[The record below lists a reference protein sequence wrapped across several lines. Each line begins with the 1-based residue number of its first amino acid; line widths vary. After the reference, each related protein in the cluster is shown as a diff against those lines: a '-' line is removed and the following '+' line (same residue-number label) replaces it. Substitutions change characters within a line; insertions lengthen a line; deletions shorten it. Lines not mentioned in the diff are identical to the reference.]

1 MKGIFAAKYI
11 LRKQIGEGAS
21 GKVYAASDVNTQAE
35 VAVKILDQSLA
46 RDPRFIERFKREAET
61 LKAFNHPG
69 APKLLDFGVADTGE
83 HYLVMEFSRGKNL
96 KVVLD
101 EERRFAPAKALRVTM
116 EILSVLDA
124 AHSRGIIH
132 RDIKPDN
139 VMIFP
144 NDQIQLLDFGVAK
157 LKERK
162 SSGVTMEGAAVGT
175 PYYMSPEQ
183 ASGDKDIDHRADLYS
198 VGVLLYQMIEGVP
211 PFDGKSMMHTLLMI
225 LTHPIPKLKVESPKS
240 LNETLEKAMAKDRD
254 IRFPDAESFLK
265 SCELAL
271 RDVVSGKKEEVL
283 EPEKPKGIVLPEKT
297 RPRILCLDDQE
308 MIINIMKHLLEHE
321 GYEVI
326 TSTSWE
332 VIHSFLFTNAVDL
345 LVSDVEMPGM
355 SGTAI
360 CKLLKQ
366 TMPELKI
373 VLFSNLPERELEQLA
388 DESDADM
395 WISKN
400 WSPPKWLEIIKGII
414 NAG

>member
-21 GKVYAASDVNTQAE
+21 GKVYAASDVNSQAE
-35 VAVKILDQSLA
+35 VAVKVLDQSLA

-83 HYLVMEFSRGKNL
+83 HYLVMEFSKGKNL

-101 EERRFAPAKALRVTM
+101 EERKFAPAKALRVTM

-124 AHSRGIIH
+124 AHARGIIH

-198 VGVLLYQMIEGVP
+198 VGVLLYQMIEGSP

-225 LTHPIPKLKVESPKS
+225 LTHPIPKLKVDAPKS

-254 IRFPDAESFLK
+254 TRFPDAESFLK
-265 SCELAL
+265 SCEIAL
-271 RDVVSGKKEEVL
+271 RDVVSGKKEEAP

-400 WSPPKWLEIIKGII
+400 WSPPKWLEIIKGMI

>member
-1 MKGIFAAKYI
+1 MKGVFASKYI
-11 LRKQIGEGAS
+11 LRKLLGEGAS
-21 GKVYAASDVNTQAE
+21 GKVYAASDIKTQEE
-35 VAVKILDQSLA
+35 VAVKILDPSLA

-61 LKAFNHPG
+61 LKTFNHPG
-69 APKLLDFGVADTGE
+69 APKLLDFGVSETGN

-96 KVVLD
+96 KIVLD
-101 EERRFAPAKALRVTM
+101 EERKFNPAKALKVTM

-124 AHSRGIIH
+124 AHARGIVH

-139 VMIFP
+139 VMVFP

-162 SSGVTMEGAAVGT
+162 SSGITMEGVAVGT

-183 ASGDKDIDHRADLYS
+183 ASGDKDIDQRADLYS
-198 VGVLLYQMIEGVP
+198 VGVLLYQMIAGVP

-225 LTHPIPKLKVESPKS
+225 LTHPVPALPTQVPKS
-240 LNETLEKAMAKDRD
+240 LTDTLNKAMAKDRET
-254 IRFPDAESFLK
+254 RFPDAESFLR
-265 SCELAL
+265 SCEAAL
-271 RDVVSGKKEEVL
+271 RDILSGKIEDKV
-283 EPEKPKGIVLPEKT
+283 EKAEPKGLVLPEKT
-297 RPRILCLDDQE
+297 KPRILCLDDQE

-388 DESDADM
+388 EESDADM

-400 WSPPKWLEIIKGII
+400 WSPPKWLEIIKGMI
-414 NAG
+414 NAN